1 MQDTEFCQQINIC
14 VSFIRGLAL
23 AIFVNDFSGQHKVTY
38 TQEKKKGQMVDDVL
52 KDWGSSKLQ

>member
-52 KDWGSSKLQ
+52 KD